1 MEPFTLDFETL
12 SLTDIIRL
20 QNQLSATLS
29 RRFERPAALVFS
41 DIVGS
46 TTYFAQL
53 GDEAG
58 HRLQQRHFDMLSES
72 ISGTEGKIVDT
83 VGDGALLCFANVE
96 GAVRALLQFKQLMRR
111 ASFDISPTH
120 QWDTRIGL
128 HWGTILTD
136 LHVVAGDA
144 VNLCAKITATAHP
157 GQILLSQPTFH
168 EMPSRFR
175 LACRPLGPVQIP
187 STSHSIEVMEL
198 VWKDLLV
205 IPSVVYMEET
215 GRSVPFP
222 DQPVVSFGR
231 LATVNGARANDV
243 VLELP
248 DPHAT
253 HQISRWHFEVLREP
267 DGLALHALSNN
278 LTEVDGKPLRK
289 GERARISLG
298 SQVCVSNVMTLK
310 FLAQTTPS
318 SDSDTTV
325 SHVSPPSH
333 STPPNHPQ

>member
-1 MEPFTLDFETL
+1 MEPFTLDFETF

-20 QNQLSATLS
+20 QNQLSGILA
-29 RRFERPAALVFS
+29 RRFERHAALVFS

-46 TTYFAQL
+46 TTYFARF

-58 HRLQQRHFDMLSES
+58 HRLQQQHFDMLADT
-72 ISGTEGKIVDT
+72 ISGTDGKIVDT
-83 VGDGALLCFANVE
+83 VGDGVLLCFDTVE
-96 GAVRALLQFKQLMRR
+96 GAVRALIQFKQLLRQI
-111 ASFDISPTH
+111 SFEVSPAQ
-120 QWDTRIGL
+120 QWNTRVGL

-136 LHVVAGDA
+136 SQIVAGDA
-144 VNLCAKITATAHP
+144 VNLCVKIASAADP
-157 GQILLSQPTFH
+157 GQIRLSHATFH

-175 LACRPLGPVQIP
+175 LACQPLGPVQLP

-198 VWKDLLV
+198 LWKDLLV
-205 IPSVVYMEET
+205 IPSTVYIEET
-215 GRSVPFP
+215 GQSVPFP

-231 LATVNGARANDV
+231 LATINGARANDI
-243 VLELP
+243 VLELH
-248 DPHAT
+248 DPQAA

-267 DGLALHALSNN
+267 DGLVLHALSNN

-298 SQVCVSNVMTLK
+298 SHVRAANVITVK
-310 FLAQTTPS
+310 FLAQS
-318 SDSDTTV
+318 SSCADSDTTL

-333 STPPNHPQ
+333 RTSPDPSH